1 MANREELA
9 IIRGARGGQ
18 VTSQLAL
25 GKRYLFGGEGLPH
38 SVPTALHWLDRA
50 ARQECQEAWMLIGS
64 HIPFAVAQQSAD
76 PVALC
81 IWYERAF
88 DAGVPEAGLV
98 LSRLV
103 LAQDQQVVE
112 HALRDKA
119 LKALQAAAHAGLADA
134 QWLLAQHTAADLTTI
149 YNAGEQPSPEEP
161 SAQGVTPEATIAA
174 ADQEATLE
182 WAVRAADGGV
192 LQAQRA
198 MADHAWEIG
207 DHAGF
212 LRWALPLARQVVYR
226 GQFQMHGA
234 DAPKLATRYLTDED
248 VKLLSRCAQILTLT
262 GDGEPVEPVD
272 PAEVH
277 RFWEIAAQE
286 EDKSAQ
292 LALGLWFARMD
303 ADGIR
308 IASGSGASAN
318 FKKAIRWLTL
328 AGEQGLAD
336 AWYALSRIYLKPE
349 FFAAQCRNGA
359 NPPGARRRNGPW
371 HGAAGMRR
379 QRLAHPAHPGRRG
392 QRCAC
397 GVLAAK
403 GGGAG

>member
-9 IIRGARGGQ
+9 LIRGARNGQ
-18 VTSQLAL
+18 VTAQLAL
-25 GKRYLFGGEGLPH
+25 GKRYLFGGEGLPQ
-38 SVPTALHWLDRA
+38 SIPTALHWLERA

-64 HIPFAVAQQSAD
+64 YIPFAAAQQSAD

-98 LSRLV
+98 LARLV
-103 LAQDQQVVE
+103 LAQDSQLVE
-112 HALRDKA
+112 PALRDKA

-134 QWLLAQHTAADLTTI
+134 QWLLAQHTAADLTTM
-149 YNAGEQPSPEEP
+149 YNAAGQPSDQEP
-161 SAQGVTPEATIAA
+161 AAHVVTPEAAIAA
-174 ADQEATLE
+174 ADVEATLE

-198 MADHAWEIG
+198 VADHAWESG

-226 GQFQMHGA
+226 GQFQMHAA
-234 DAPKLATRYLTDED
+234 DAPKLTTRCLSDDD
-248 VKLLSRCAQILTLT
+248 VKLLTRCAQILVLAA
-262 GDGEPVEPVD
+262 DGAPVD

-286 EDKSAQ
+286 DDKGAQ

-308 IASGSGASAN
+308 I
-318 FKKAIRWLTL
+318 
-328 AGEQGLAD
+328 
-336 AWYALSRIYLKPE
+336 
-349 FFAAQCRNGA
+349 
-359 NPPGARRRNGPW
+359 
-371 HGAAGMRR
+371 
-379 QRLAHPAHPGRRG
+379 
-392 QRCAC
+392 
-397 GVLAAK
+397 
-403 GGGAG
+403 